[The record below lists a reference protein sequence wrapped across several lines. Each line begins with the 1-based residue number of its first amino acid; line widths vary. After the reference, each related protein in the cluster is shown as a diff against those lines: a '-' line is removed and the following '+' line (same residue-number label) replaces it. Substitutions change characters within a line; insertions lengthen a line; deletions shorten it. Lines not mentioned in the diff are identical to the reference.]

1 MANGDSRKGVYS
13 IKMKIRALVNP
24 KKLLARFRLQTE
36 LYRYVTYV
44 FFSTLLG
51 LLAGLG
57 AVLFH
62 YLLDLSSNFFE
73 DGNFA
78 SMLTID
84 ARFIVLVPVIGA
96 LATASMTRL
105 FPETARQKGVTSVI
119 KSVLIHNG
127 YIPFRVTLFHLVA
140 PLISIGTGVP
150 LGPEGP
156 AAKIGSGLGSWMCQV
171 LRLSQQEMKMYAAAG
186 AGAAISAVFNA
197 PIAGVFFSIE
207 IILLN
212 DIKNRVLGG
221 FIIAAVVANLLSR
234 AVLGDTSVFTIP
246 PYHFP
251 ALWDYPVF
259 LLLGVVCGAMC
270 LLFFLLNNAGSRL
283 IRDRLKIKNEF
294 ALLLPL
300 SLLFGVVLLWYPE
313 LFGVGYG
320 AMNDAINGSYEMGL
334 VASLLA
340 LKIVFFALFL
350 RAGAYGG
357 LFAPALYIGVFTGL
371 LFSGISNALFGLSTD
386 PVLFSLVA
394 MGGVLAGI
402 HSMPLTAMMLVF
414 ELTNDYRLIL
424 PLMFVSV
431 IAYLVVIYVNRG
443 SLYTRELR
451 EDGINVAVY
460 GESTLLSKIRVRDLK
475 RVDFESVYTTT
486 PFRKI
491 LPLLG
496 DSGCNDI
503 FVVDQNHAL
512 SGVISIRDIRHV
524 LLSSDMADVL
534 LAMDISSPAP
544 VLTDGDTV
552 AEALG
557 RIEEYDIENIPVVE
571 SEESRV
577 VTGMITRHD
586 ILKAY
591 NRLLERSDRINL

>member
-1 MANGDSRKGVYS
+1 
-13 IKMKIRALVNP
+13 MKIWILGKP
-24 KKLLARFRLQTE
+24 KKLFARFRLPTE
-36 LYRYVTYV
+36 LYRYITYV

-62 YLLDLSSNFFE
+62 YLLDLSRNFFE
-73 DGNFA
+73 EGNFA
-78 SMLTID
+78 DMLNVD
-84 ARFIVLVPVIGA
+84 ARLIVLVPVIGA
-96 LATASMTRL
+96 MTTASMTRF
-105 FPETARQKGVTSVI
+105 FPETAKQKGVTSVI

-127 YIPFRVTLFHLVA
+127 FIPLRVTIFHLIA
-140 PLISIGTGVP
+140 PLVSIGTGAP

-171 LRLSQQEMKMYAAAG
+171 LRLSQSEMKMYAAAG

-212 DIKNRVLGG
+212 DIKNRILGG
-221 FIIAAVVANLLSR
+221 FIIAAVVANLISR
-234 AVLGDTSVFTIP
+234 AILGDTSVFNIP

-251 ALWDYPVF
+251 ALEDYPIF
-259 LLLGVVCGAMC
+259 LLLGIVCGAVS
-270 LLFFLLNNAGSRL
+270 LLYFLISNFSAHLVRT
-283 IRDRLKIKNEF
+283 RLKIKNGF
-294 ALLLPL
+294 ILILPL
-300 SLLFGVVLLWYPE
+300 SLIFGFVLLRYPE

-320 AMNDAINGSYEMGL
+320 AMNGVINGNYDITL
-334 VASLLA
+334 VATLLA
-340 LKIVFFALFL
+340 LKIVFVALFL
-350 RAGAYGG
+350 RSGAYGG
-357 LFAPALYIGVFTGL
+357 LFAPALYIGVFTGF
-371 LFSGISNALFGLSTD
+371 LFSWVIDALFGIATD

-402 HSMPLTAMMLVF
+402 HSIPLTSMMLVF

-424 PLMFVSV
+424 PLMLVSV
-431 IAYLVVIYVNRG
+431 IAYLVVIYVNNG

-451 EDGINVAVY
+451 EDGINVAIY
-460 GESTLLSKIRVRDLK
+460 GESTLLSKIRVRDIM

-486 PFRKI
+486 PLRKI

-503 FVVDQNHAL
+503 FVVDKQNAL

-524 LLSSDMADVL
+524 LLSSDMTDVL
-534 LAMDISSPAP
+534 LAMDISAPAP
-544 VLTDGDTV
+544 ILTDADTV

-557 RIEEYDIENIPVVE
+557 RIEEYDIENIPVVDSHE
-571 SEESRV
+571 SKV
-577 VTGMITRHD
+577 VMGMITRHD

-591 NRLLERSDRINL
+591 NRLLERGDRINL

>member
-1 MANGDSRKGVYS
+1 
-13 IKMKIRALVNP
+13 MKARIPGKP
-24 KKLLARFRLQTE
+24 KKLLARLRVRTE

-62 YLLDLSSNFFE
+62 YLLDLSRSFFE
-73 DGNFA
+73 NGNFA
-78 SMLTID
+78 RILNLD
-84 ARFIVLVPVIGA
+84 PRLIVLVPVIGA
-96 LATASMTRL
+96 LATSTMTRL

-127 YIPFRVTLFHLVA
+127 YIPFRVTIFHLIA
-140 PLISIGTGVP
+140 PLLSIGTGAP

-171 LRLSQQEMKMYAAAG
+171 LKLGQSDMKMYAAAG

-212 DIKNRVLGG
+212 DIRNRVLGG

-234 AVLGDTSVFTIP
+234 AVLGNTSVFNIP
-246 PYHFP
+246 PYQFP
-251 ALWDYPVF
+251 SLGDYPVF
-259 LLLGVVCGAMC
+259 LLLGVACGAVS
-270 LLFFLLNNAGSRL
+270 LIFFLLNNAAGRL
-283 IRDRLKIKNEF
+283 MRTRLAVANEF
-294 ALLLPL
+294 TFLLPL
-300 SLLFGVVLLWYPE
+300 SLLFGFVLLWYPE

-320 AMNDAINGSYEMGL
+320 AMNDAINGYYTLGF

-340 LKIVFFALFL
+340 LKMVFFAFFL

-357 LFAPALYIGVFTGL
+357 LFAPALYIGVFTGF
-371 LFSGISNALFGLSTD
+371 LFSGVSNSLLGLSTD

-460 GESTLLSKIRVRDLK
+460 GESTLLSKIRVKDLK

-491 LPLLG
+491 LPLLS

-503 FVVDQNHAL
+503 FVVDENHVL

-544 VLTDGDTV
+544 ALTDGDTV

-557 RIEEYDIENIPVVE
+557 QIEEYDIENIPVVA
-571 SEESRV
+571 SADSRV

-591 NRLLERSDRINL
+591 NRILERSDRINL

>member
-1 MANGDSRKGVYS
+1 
-13 IKMKIRALVNP
+13 MKIGSLRKP
-24 KKLLARFRLQTE
+24 KKLLPRFRSQTE

-62 YLLDLSSNFFE
+62 YLLDLSRVFFE

-78 SMLTID
+78 GILGVD
-84 ARFIVLVPVIGA
+84 ARLIVLAPVLGA
-96 LATASMTRL
+96 LVTASMTRL

-140 PLISIGTGVP
+140 PLISIGTGAP

-234 AVLGDTSVFTIP
+234 AVLGDTSVFNIP

-270 LLFFLLNNAGSRL
+270 LLFFLLNNAGRRL
-283 IRDRLKIKNEF
+283 INDLLKIMNEF

-320 AMNDAINGSYEMGL
+320 AMNDAINGSYEMGFA
-334 VASLLA
+334 ASLLA

-357 LFAPALYIGVFTGL
+357 LFAPALYIGVFTGFI
-371 LFSGISNALFGLSTD
+371 FSGVSNTLFGLSID

-503 FVVDQNHAL
+503 FVVDADHSL

-544 VLTDGDTV
+544 VLTDADTV

-557 RIEEYDIENIPVVE
+557 RIEEYDIENIPVVA